1 LCLQKFFEDKRNV
14 YILRLVIT
22 AIYYLNFLFHNSTKN
37 KIKNLLTFL
46 CVFDIVKEIFN
57 RGAEMPCG
65 KKRKRQKIATHK
77 RKKKLRRNRHKNK

>member
-1 LCLQKFFEDKRNV
+1 MSTFYVWLSPLSIILIFFSIIRQ
-14 YILRLVIT
+14 
-22 AIYYLNFLFHNSTKN
+22 